1 MTENL
6 HDVERE
12 QSIKRTKAA
21 MRQAQEIVN
30 DKTAS
35 HADKLKALQLLN
47 TLDSKLV
54 TYAVQIEN
62 ERYYASGEKP
72 L

>member
-6 HDVERE
+6 HDVERG

-35 HADKLKALQLLN
+35 HADRLKALQLLDKM
-47 TLDSKLV
+47 DSKLV
-54 TYAVQIEN
+54 EYALQIEN
-62 ERYYASGEKP
+62 ERYYASGEIP